1 MDERFSFPVIS
12 LNGQKIQWQ
21 TTSQVAGAN
30 PSAYGSLPKLEDTVD
45 EAELHGYRGEGWH
58 VLEMDVITN
67 GPAELA
73 MMFRQGEIQIVFM
86 LKGASWLTGFQL
98 PQNCYRFLSG
108 CDTAALKLDRKGAY
122 RLISLHFLPRSLEP
136 LAGSYDVLRKFLNPQ
151 ISGGPVSL
159 TPYAVPLSAWGKM
172 QLTELFEDLSSG
184 IWPEDVT
191 ALQIEN
197 LVVGMLDEIT
207 RDLIVHRNDVREY
220 DEIRVYELTEYIL
233 LNLSEPFTARG
244 LATRVGISASRLKL
258 AFQRIYGCNLFAF
271 IEKIRLEKA
280 KFLLAETEMSI
291 ENIAFETG
299 FSSQSYFSVVFKKQ
313 FGLSPSAFQ
322 LTI

>member
-58 VLEMDVITN
+58 VLEMGVITN

-86 LKGASWLTGFQL
+86 LKGASWLSGFQL

-136 LAGSYDVLRKFLNPQ
+136 LAGSYDVLRKFLNTQ
-151 ISGGPVSL
+151 IYGGPVSL
-159 TPYAVPLSAWGKM
+159 TP
-172 QLTELFEDLSSG
+172 
-184 IWPEDVT
+184 
-191 ALQIEN
+191 
-197 LVVGMLDEIT
+197 
-207 RDLIVHRNDVREY
+207 
-220 DEIRVYELTEYIL
+220 
-233 LNLSEPFTARG
+233 SET
-244 LATRVGISASRLKL
+244 S
-258 AFQRIYGCNLFAF
+258 
-271 IEKIRLEKA
+271 
-280 KFLLAETEMSI
+280 
-291 ENIAFETG
+291 
-299 FSSQSYFSVVFKKQ
+299 
-313 FGLSPSAFQ
+313 
-322 LTI
+322 